1 MRILTCDN
9 LSVSYG
15 ANQVLS
21 DLSFFCGERR
31 VFKHFGRKRR
41 RQVHPFKMSAGA

>member
-21 DLSFFCGERR
+21 DLSFFAE
-31 VFKHFGRKRR
+31 
-41 RQVHPFKMSAGA
+41 SGAC